1 MREKG
6 YDHYPNK
13 ERIVKRLLLIL
24 GATVAAGGVAAA
36 PAVAGLTDN
45 PSFSHQIPVR
55 APSQAQTPLLIDD
68 HGRDGGT
75 PTALSTAQ
83 PSRSA
88 HPEPGDDRGGISR
101 HVEPGDDRGGATRS
115 AEPGDDRGGASA
127 QPTDD
132 RGGSTRHAE
141 PGDDHGGSTANPAP
155 GDDRGGSSGH
165 GGGDG

>member
-68 HGRDGGT
+68 HGRDGGAA
-75 PTALSTAQ
+75 TATA
-83 PSRSA
+83 SRSA
-88 HPEPGDDRGGISR
+88 HPEPGDDRTTSTRIP
-101 HVEPGDDRGGATRS
+101 EPGDDRGGVIRHT
-115 AEPGDDRGGASA
+115 EPGDDRGGAS
-127 QPTDD
+127 Q
-132 RGGSTRHAE
+132 SAE
-141 PGDDHGGSTANPAP
+141 PGDDH
-155 GDDRGGSSGH
+155 
-165 GGGDG
+165 